1 MDKDYFALFYIFSDV
16 NLLLMKNNTL
26 FKVNV
31 LLKKMVNV
39 YFRMYNNYRS
49 KYMTK
54 EHKDYEKWIELTV
67 VKFSYYMWSDIILF
81 NVYCDNLKMCI
92 IILRANAKSK
102 EKQ

>member
-1 MDKDYFALFYIFSDV
+1 
-16 NLLLMKNNTL
+16 
-26 FKVNV
+26 
-31 LLKKMVNV
+31 
-39 YFRMYNNYRS
+39 
-49 KYMTK
+49 MTK